1 MNVDN
6 REYVFR
12 VLNDVTKLPFL
23 AEASSEFA
31 INVIF
36 HRTFPNGKRYL
47 NDSSCLFNI
56 GQTLPESF
64 GFECCIPF
72 RTKKA
77 GKMSFASRP
86 QR

>member
-36 HRTFPNGKRYL
+36 HR
-47 NDSSCLFNI
+47 NI
-56 GQTLPESF
+56 SQW
-64 GFECCIPF
+64 
-72 RTKKA
+72 
-77 GKMSFASRP
+77 
-86 QR
+86 